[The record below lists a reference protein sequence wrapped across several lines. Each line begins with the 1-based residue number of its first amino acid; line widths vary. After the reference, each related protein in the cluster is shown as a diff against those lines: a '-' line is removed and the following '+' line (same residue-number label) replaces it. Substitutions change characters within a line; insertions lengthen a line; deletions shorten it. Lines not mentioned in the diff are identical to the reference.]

1 MRQTSKKKK
10 KKTKFQVNYLN
21 SLVNSFDE
29 RREKKFRKREDNRT
43 KFQTR
48 RNEESEDVKNEI
60 TKLYPLK
67 D

>member
-1 MRQTSKKKK
+1 MRQTSKKK